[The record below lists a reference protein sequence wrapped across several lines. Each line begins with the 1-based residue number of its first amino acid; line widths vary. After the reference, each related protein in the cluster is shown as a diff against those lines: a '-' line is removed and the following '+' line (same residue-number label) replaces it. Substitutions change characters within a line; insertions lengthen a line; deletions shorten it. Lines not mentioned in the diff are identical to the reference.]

1 MLKIRQEFMI
11 RKSMSV
17 LASLILST
25 SIFAQ
30 TNNNTKGYRGEISLG
45 DTFGL
50 NAEYGSVLSF
60 QTTHGVA
67 FTDGAFVGAGIGVFT
82 DMDYLMIPIFLKVSQ
97 SFCRNNTI
105 KPFVSFSLGCYLNS
119 PEGVALYTSPEFGI
133 EISRFRLFSKYNSY
147 QNTDH
152 YYWQGDV
159 GETIRSMTI
168 GVAFRFGK

>member
-1 MLKIRQEFMI
+1 MI
-11 RKSMSV
+11 RRIMSV
-17 LASLILST
+17 LASVILST

-30 TNNNTKGYRGEISLG
+30 TNNITKNYRGEISLG

-105 KPFVSFSLGCYLNS
+105 KPFVSFSLGLYLNS
-119 PEGVALYTSPEFGI
+119 PEGVALYTSPELGV
-133 EISRFRLFSKYNSY
+133 EISRFRIFSSYSFY
-147 QNTDH
+147 QNTDD
-152 YYWQGDV
+152 YYWNGEV
-159 GETIRSMTI
+159 GKRVSNLTM
-168 GVAFRFGK
+168 GVAFRLGK

>member
-1 MLKIRQEFMI
+1 MI
-11 RKSMSV
+11 RIIMSV
-17 LASLILST
+17 LASVILST

-30 TNNNTKGYRGEISLG
+30 TNNKVKVYHGEVSIG

-50 NAEYGSVLSF
+50 NCEYGSVLNF

-67 FTDGAFVGAGIGVFT
+67 YSDGAFVGAGIGVFT
-82 DMDYLMIPIFLKVSQ
+82 DMDYLLVPLFLKVSQ
-97 SFCRNNTI
+97 TFCRNNTI
-105 KPFVSFSLGCYLNS
+105 KPYLSVSLGCYLIA
-119 PEGVALYTSPEFGI
+119 PAGVSLYASPEFGI

-168 GVAFRFGK
+168 GVAFRFGKNNLHP